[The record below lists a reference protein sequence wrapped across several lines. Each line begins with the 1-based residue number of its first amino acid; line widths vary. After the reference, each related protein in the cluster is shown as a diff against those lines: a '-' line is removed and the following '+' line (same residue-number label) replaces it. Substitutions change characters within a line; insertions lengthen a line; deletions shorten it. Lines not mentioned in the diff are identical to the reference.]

1 MYWIV
6 FHSYLDCFTSVSTIL
21 FYLYFIRMSFSDT
34 IYYSILLWKPC
45 TNFNRVN
52 KLHEKCLHVSYIGK
66 KNQHFKTFLTWINLF
81 QYTINICKSSQ
92 QKCINWQIGYP
103 RQFLQNTFP
112 CRNQPYYNLRRI
124 TCFKIS
130 LLNSVFTGAESIV
143 LLGPKVWELVP
154 GKAKQKVSLN
164 LSEMQ

>member
-1 MYWIV
+1 MDK
-6 FHSYLDCFTSVSTIL
+6 FVST
-21 FYLYFIRMSFSDT
+21 
-34 IYYSILLWKPC
+34 
-45 TNFNRVN
+45 
-52 KLHEKCLHVSYIGK
+52 H
-66 KNQHFKTFLTWINLF
+66 NQHLQVLTTEMYKL
-81 QYTINICKSSQ
+81 T
-92 QKCINWQIGYP
+92 NWVSP
-103 RQFLQNTFP
+103 TVFANTFP

-143 LLGPKVWELVP
+143 LLGPEVWELVP